1 MYSVNKVLQQQKQ
14 NFKNKKNSKKNI
26 IDKLKKMKMAIERFS
41 EEFYDALKID
51 FNRSKEE
58 SYYSEMLLI
67 KREIDFFIKNLKR
80 LSKLKKIKNS
90 YGKNSYSKKY
100 ITREPYGCVF
110 IMTSFSHPGF
120 LSLVPLIG
128 AFASGNNVIL
138 KLSPYAG
145 NTNVIIRKIINVV
158 FSIDEVFVINDY
170 EDDISDLFELNFD
183 FVMFIGSQKIGKLV
197 NSKFSTKLIP
207 TCLCMGGKS
216 PAIIDSN
223 VNLVYAVKKLVWAKL
238 LNAGQSVVAP
248 DYFLVNEKIYDLFL
262 DLLII
267 EIKKQ
272 YPEDKIDKL
281 LSCIVHDDIYNKIE
295 KFVKTDKII
304 FSIESKPKLRKIYP
318 TVINVTSASSQLL
331 KEEIYGPIFS
341 IVKYSNLDDIKK
353 YIDLNPN
360 PFNIYCFTKNKKF
373 ALEIESKFNSGGF
386 IINDCVTYI
395 YDQVP
400 LIGTKSSGY
409 GYYRFEHSFE
419 IFTHKK
425 IIYNRLRDFKSIYTP
440 LSNFK
445 KIKSELG

>member
-1 MYSVNKVLQQQKQ
+1 MYNVSQVLEQQKQ
-14 NFKNKKNSKKNI
+14 NFKNKRNTNKNV
-26 IDKLKKMKMAIERFS
+26 IDKLKKLKMAIDRFS

-51 FNRSKEE
+51 FNRTKEE
-58 SYYSEMLLI
+58 SYYSEILLI
-67 KREIDFFIKNLKR
+67 KREIDFFIKKIKK
-80 LSKLKKIKNS
+80 LSKAKKIKNS
-90 YGKNSYSKKY
+90 YGKNWYSKKY
-100 ITREPYGCVF
+100 LVRRPYGCVF

-128 AFASGNNVIL
+128 AFSSGNNVIL

-170 EDDISDLFELNFD
+170 EDDASNLFELNFD

-197 NSKFSTKLIP
+197 NSKFSSRLIP

-216 PAIIDSN
+216 PAIIDKN
-223 VNLVYAVKKLVWAKL
+223 VDLIYAVKKLVWAKL

-248 DYFLVNEKIYDLFL
+248 DYFLIDEKIYDLFIK
-262 DLLII
+262 LLIL
-267 EIKKQ
+267 EIQRQ
-272 YPEDKIDKL
+272 YPEEQIDKL
-281 LSCIVHDDIYNKIE
+281 LSCIVHDDIYQKIE
-295 KFVKTDKII
+295 KFIKDDEII
-304 FSIESKPKLRKIYP
+304 FSIDSKPKLRKIYP
-318 TVINVTSASSQLL
+318 TIINITNDSSPLL

-341 IVKYSNLDDIKK
+341 LIKYNNIYDIKK
-353 YIDLNPN
+353 YINLNPN

-373 ALEIESKFNSGGF
+373 AHEVESRFSSGSF
-386 IINDCVTYI
+386 IVNDCATYI

-425 IIYNRLRDFKSIYTP
+425 IIYDRKNDFKHLYTP
-440 LSNFK
+440 NTTLS
-445 KIKSELG
+445 KIKKELN